1 MTTDQRP
8 PAFWLFPI
16 GLVLALGFSSLP
28 GEWPLYAILAVGVM
42 IFGLPHGSLDTAVAK
57 QHLGVTEPTRLAGF
71 FAGYLALG
79 GLVLAIWWQIPTLAL
94 AAFLLYSAVHF
105 GDDVNA
111 RIGRIGATG
120 YGLWL
125 LSLPLV
131 LRPADVLPLFEA
143 LGANNA
149 PAILAAAPWTLG
161 VGVVLLAFGLYR
173 SPHRAM
179 SDWRDPLLLAVGAAL
194 LHPLAYFVA
203 YFCFLHSPR
212 HLELAARDLGL
223 DSWRARLAAVAPTT
237 LATYALVL
245 AAIPFLI
252 GLPLDAMVLRLVFI
266 TLAALTVPHMILE
279 LIASPRRQ
287 A

>member
-1 MTTDQRP
+1 MSATERL
-8 PAFWLFPI
+8 PAFWLFPL

-28 GEWPLYAILAVGVM
+28 GQWPLYTVLTIGVM
-42 IFGLPHGSLDTAVAK
+42 VFGLPHGSLDTAVAK
-57 QHLGVTEPTRLAGF
+57 RHLGVRQPMHLALF
-71 FAGYLALG
+71 FAAYLGVGA
-79 GLVLAIWWQIPTLAL
+79 LVLVIWWQIPTIAL

-105 GDDVNA
+105 GDDVSV
-111 RIGRIGATG
+111 RLGRLGATG

-143 LGANNA
+143 LGAGNA
-149 PAILAAAPWTLG
+149 PAILAMAPCALG
-161 VGVVLLAFGLYR
+161 LGGILLAVGLYR
-173 SPHRAM
+173 APDRAV
-179 SDWRDPLLLAVGAAL
+179 SDWRDPVLLAIGAAV

-212 HLELAARDLGL
+212 HLALAAQDLGL
-223 DSWRARLAAVAPTT
+223 NSWRERLMAVAPTT
-237 LATYALVL
+237 LATYALV
-245 AAIPFLI
+245 AAAVPFLI
-252 GLPLDAMVLRLVFI
+252 GLPLDAMLLRLVFI
-266 TLAALTVPHMILE
+266 TLAALTVPHMMLE

>member
-1 MTTDQRP
+1 MSATERL
-8 PAFWLFPI
+8 PAFWLFPV

-28 GEWPLYAILAVGVM
+28 GQWPLYAVLAIGVM
-42 IFGLPHGSLDTAVAK
+42 VFGLPHGSLDTAVAK
-57 QHLGVTEPTRLAGF
+57 QHLGVTQPARLALF
-71 FAGYLALG
+71 FAAYLGLG
-79 GLVLAIWWQIPTLAL
+79 ALVLAIWWQIPTVAL

-105 GDDVNA
+105 GDDVSA
-111 RIGRIGATG
+111 RLGRLGATG

-143 LGANNA
+143 LGAGNA
-149 PAILAAAPWTLG
+149 PVILATAPWALG
-161 VGVVLLAFGLYR
+161 IGGILLAVGLYQ
-173 SPHRAM
+173 SPNRAM
-179 SDWRDPLLLAVGAAL
+179 SDWRDPALLTLGAAM

-223 DSWRARLAAVAPTT
+223 YSWRDRLAAVAPTT
-237 LATYALVL
+237 LATYALV
-245 AAIPFLI
+245 AAAVPFLI
-252 GLPLDAMVLRLVFI
+252 GLPMDAMLLRLVFI